1 MDRPL
6 YLLVMQRSRRF
17 LALLVSALGFILLMT
32 SQPTL
37 ASEMPV
43 CPPEPISLSYLEYG
57 NMYYMSR
64 GNVGTGIDAD
74 IIAELAR
81 RSGCKFKTMT
91 LARART
97 WLQMRDQ
104 HLDMTT
110 SALRTPEREE
120 YAWFIPYIGSR
131 HEVLLGPAAASVRTM
146 AQFEKKTNLF
156 FGQVRGYHHTT
167 FYDEKIL
174 SWLKQGRVKEYVNE
188 SALMSA
194 LKNAEVAAVLSRSVV
209 YRHYFNADDL
219 KKFTLVDWEP
229 GSPQS
234 VSHLMFA
241 KHRFNQPEVE
251 KWRALVNTM
260 IQDGSMFKIVNKY
273 IPADEAR
280 KQMLS
285 KY

>member
-6 YLLVMQRSRRF
+6 YLLAMQQSRRF
-17 LALLVSALGFILLMT
+17 LALLVPALGFILLMT

-37 ASEMPV
+37 AGELPA

-91 LARART
+91 LTRART

-110 SALRTPEREE
+110 SALVTPEREE

-131 HEVLLGPAAASVRTM
+131 HDVLLGPAAAQVRTLV
-146 AQFEKKTNLF
+146 QFEKKKDLF
-156 FGQVRGYHHTT
+156 FGQVRGYHHTP

-174 SWLKQGRVKEYVNE
+174 SWKKQGRVKEYVNE

-194 LKNAEVAAVLSRSVV
+194 LKNAEIAAVLSRTVV
-209 YRHYFNADDL
+209 YRHYLDEDDL
-219 KKFTLVDWEP
+219 KKITLVDWEP

-234 VSHLMFA
+234 VIHLMFA
-241 KHRFNQPEVE
+241 KHRFSQAEVD
-251 KWRALVNTM
+251 KWRALTNAM
-260 IQDGSMFKIVNKY
+260 IQDGSMFKIINKY
-273 IPADEAR
+273 LPADEAR
-280 KQMLS
+280 KHMLN
-285 KY
+285 K